1 METWIEEFLFRGRPP
16 SGPGSE
22 MPVTFQ
28 VIVGRQIESRLTPG
42 KFERELSPA
51 LTPEQAAAAPYNLD
65 LGALVAG
72 INAAAVGEAMALGA
86 AIEQAAALQEALEA
100 AQDRTAAVEAEAAAL
115 RDRLASLAAPAAPAA
130 PSGAPEA

>member
-28 VIVGRQIESRLTPG
+28 VIVGRQIESGLTPG
-42 KFERELSPA
+42 KFERELVGP

-86 AIEQAAALQEALEA
+86 AIGQAADLQEQLEA
-100 AQDRTAAVEAEAAAL
+100 AEGEAAAL
-115 RDRLASLAAPAAPAA
+115 RQRVAALEASVGAREPAPA
-130 PSGAPEA
+130 PSGAPEV